1 MSAATDQRQHGPK
14 SCDTFQLGANGDL
27 LKRLCLSF
35 AAPMRSLVQAML
47 VVAAGL
53 LGAAAIAACGGSD
66 GLEDD
71 AVAEVGGTVIT
82 KSDFESA
89 LRFAT
94 GRDSDPR
101 DYAAC
106 VAGKQEPG
114 SGAGAKQPAE
124 AELERQCRQEYQQIK
139 TSVMDYL
146 IKAEW
151 TRQEAKARGIVVDDA
166 EVEQVVAKAEQSG
179 VFDMESMRRAG
190 ISEGE
195 LFARVRQNQLKVK
208 LTRQMTEQATKVPT
222 EQIAD
227 YYRRNKNELVI
238 PDRREMRI
246 VIASSRARAEAAR
259 AALDAGRSWNSVAK
273 QYSRHFSSN
282 RGGRITAEWKGEDN
296 AGLGAAI
303 FRARKGELIGPV
315 MDDGTWAVFV
325 VNEITPSHLPT
336 LEQARGE
343 ITEHLKSTREKQALE
358 AYRTKY
364 RDETTCAPGF
374 EVAACKN
381 GPRRTEDETSA

>member
-1 MSAATDQRQHGPK
+1 MA
-14 SCDTFQLGANGDL
+14 
-27 LKRLCLSF
+27 
-35 AAPMRSLVQAML
+35 
-47 VVAAGL
+47 
-53 LGAAAIAACGGSD
+53 
-66 GLEDD
+66 DD
-71 AVAEVGGTVIT
+71 AVAEVGGAVIT
-82 KSDFESA
+82 KSDFERA

-94 GRDSDPR
+94 GRDGDPR

-106 VAGKQEPG
+106 VAGKQELG
-114 SGAGAKQPAE
+114 SGGGTKQPAE

-139 TSVMDYL
+139 TNVMDYL

-151 TRQEAKARGIVVDDA
+151 TRQEAEARGIVVDDA
-166 EVEQVVAKAEQSG
+166 EVEQLLAKAEQSG
-179 VFDMESMRRAG
+179 LFDMESMRRAG

-208 LTRQMTEQATKVPT
+208 LTEQMTEQATKVPT

-227 YYRRNKNELVI
+227 YYRRNKTELIV

-246 VIASSRARAEAAR
+246 VITSSRARAEAAR
-259 AALDAGRSWNSVAK
+259 AALDAGRSWRSVAN
-273 QYSRHFSSN
+273 QYSRHFSRN
-282 RGGRITAEWKGEDN
+282 RGGRITAEWKGEDK
-296 AGLGAAI
+296 AGLGATI

-315 MDDGTWAVFV
+315 VDDGTWAVFV
-325 VNEITPSHLPT
+325 VNEIKPSYLPT

-364 RDETTCAPGF
+364 RAETTCAPGF

-381 GPRRTEDETSA
+381 GPRQTEDQTSA